1 MNTYDVI
8 GAAGVS
14 LIAVALVLL
23 VQFLMGRKS
32 GRPTWP
38 LFYGAGL
45 VLIAVA
51 AIWQVVAP

>member
-8 GAAGVS
+8 GTAGVS

-23 VQFLMGRKS
+23 VQFLMGRKRAS
-32 GRPTWP
+32 DVA